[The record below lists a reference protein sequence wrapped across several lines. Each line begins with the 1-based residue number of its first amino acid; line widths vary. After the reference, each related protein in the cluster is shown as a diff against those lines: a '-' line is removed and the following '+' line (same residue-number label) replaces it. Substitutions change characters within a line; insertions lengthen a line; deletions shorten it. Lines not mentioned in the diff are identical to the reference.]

1 MDVHAPELLGN
12 VIVLAAVTG
21 TCLVNN
27 LPVPVP
33 VTYVFHAP
41 APSTVMRFT
50 YQYFCSHIYIKRNL
64 FSFIGLN
71 EEKMRPDT
79 LSDTYLHFIGLLKK
93 REVPVLVTGCTG
105 IACAQ
110 WCVGGAALL

>member
-50 YQYFCSHIYIKRNL
+50 YQYFCSHIYLKRNL

-93 REVPVLVTGCTG
+93 S
-105 IACAQ
+105 
-110 WCVGGAALL
+110 